1 MDANNLY
8 GWATSQYLP
17 TGGFKWKKGVDIDL
31 AKYTEE
37 SKKEMILAVDFEYN
51 QELHDLHYD
60 YPLAAE
66 KIKVQKEMLPQ
77 YCERIREK
85 YGITIGQ
92 VRKLIST
99 LKDTNNY
106 VLHYRNL
113 QLHLDLGLKVIKKV
127 HSALEFH
134 QSSWLQ
140 KYIDFNTDMHKNTA
154 NDFEKDFF
162 KLINNS
168 VFGRTLENV

>member
-1 MDANNLY
+1 
-8 GWATSQYLP
+8 
-17 TGGFKWKKGVDIDL
+17 
-31 AKYTEE
+31 
-37 SKKEMILAVDFEYN
+37 MILAVDLEYK

-66 KIKVQKEMLPQ
+66 KIKVKKEMLSQ
-77 YCERIREK
+77 YCARIREK

-99 LKDTNNY
+99 LKDKI
-106 VLHYRNL
+106 LHYRNL

-127 HSALEFH
+127 HSALEFY
-134 QSSWLQ
+134 QSPWLK
-140 KYIDFNTDMHKNTA
+140 KYIDFNTDMHKNAA

-168 VFGRTLENV
+168 VFGRTVENV